1 MINGLVGVAK
11 ELTNRKGGNSEMIGI
26 DMEMPKSCFECPL
39 KTIEMDFENEF
50 YYYCPKIEQAIRGKK
65 YDKQRF
71 RKCPLK
77 EVKELNNES

>member
-1 MINGLVGVAK
+1 MI
-11 ELTNRKGGNSEMIGI
+11 RI
-26 DMEMPKSCFECPL
+26 DMPMPKSCYECPL

-77 EVKELNNES
+77 EVKEIDNDTNQSR

>member
-1 MINGLVGVAK
+1 MIQ
-11 ELTNRKGGNSEMIGI
+11 I
-26 DMEMPKSCFECPL
+26 DMEMPESCFKCPL

-77 EVKELNNES
+77 EVKEKQNETNN